1 VTLDNLKGRGLLLIL
16 KLFSIKHRK
25 EENVGHKKRRL
36 SMRKIQETLL
46 LKKAGPKTGEVYP
59 AYIFIAVLGRQ

>member
-1 VTLDNLKGRGLLLIL
+1 
-16 KLFSIKHRK
+16 
-25 EENVGHKKRRL
+25 
-36 SMRKIQETLL
+36 MRKIQETLL